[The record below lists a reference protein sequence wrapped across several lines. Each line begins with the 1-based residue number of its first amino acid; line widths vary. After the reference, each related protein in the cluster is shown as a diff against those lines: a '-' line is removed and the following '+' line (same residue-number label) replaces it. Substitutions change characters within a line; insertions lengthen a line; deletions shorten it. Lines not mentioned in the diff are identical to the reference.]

1 MQNLILDNIHYT
13 NLDPMTV
20 TWCATAQVRPIQP
33 HYEQTA
39 DAHLSLSAPQIARLQ
54 RQQQRAGV
62 RLLLQALLEKMNI
75 RDTLDE
81 SSFPYRLTN
90 SQYYVCFSHTGAS
103 IQSNAAQLNKEKPFN
118 RLDNLD
124 SLDNKVAVV
133 VSCHRPAGIDIE
145 ANNVKWQVAQRFY
158 HTNELA
164 ILQALN
170 STQRDT
176 VAKLLWQ
183 IKESFIKIY
192 QYTLAQGLGMDY
204 SAYIPELIK
213 PVTDTLY
220 LPTIINERSDYH
232 IAAIAFQQTVIVY

>member
-39 DAHLSLSAPQIARLQ
+39 DAHLSLSAPHIARHQ

-81 SSFPYRLTN
+81 TSFPYRLTS

-103 IQSNAAQLNKEKPFN
+103 SQSNAAQLNKEKPFN
-118 RLDNLD
+118 RLD

-133 VSCHRPAGIDIE
+133 ISCHRPVGIDIE

-158 HTNELA
+158 HPNELA

-183 IKESFIKIY
+183 IKESFIKIH

-204 SAYIPELIK
+204 SASIPELIK
-213 PVTDTLY
+213 PVADTLH
-220 LPTIINERSDYH
+220 LPTIIDETSGYH
-232 IAAIAFQQTVIVY
+232 IAAITSQQTVIVY